1 MIHGTAVWLVTM
13 GGNRRDDGGNKATAH
28 TSVMTATESASNRL
42 SIIYDGECPFC
53 AAFVKLYAV
62 RKKVGEIELINARER
77 PDLVQELR
85 ARGMEI
91 NEGMVVIWQKHHY
104 YGADAMRLLS
114 MLGSDTGIFR
124 VLNRILFHNR
134 NVAAAVYPLLATCR
148 RLVLS
153 LLRRKLIPH
162 LD

>member
-1 MIHGTAVWLVTM
+1 
-13 GGNRRDDGGNKATAH
+13 AT
-28 TSVMTATESASNRL
+28 
-42 SIIYDGECPFC
+42 
-53 AAFVKLYAV
+53 FVKLYAV
-62 RKKVGEIELINARER
+62 RKKMGEMELINACER

-104 YGADAMRLLS
+104 YGADSMHLLS
-114 MLGSDTGIFR
+114 ILGSDTRIFG

-134 NVAAAVYPLLATCR
+134 NVATKVYPLLATGR